1 MLRGPKPKPAA
12 VKLAEGNPG
21 KRKINRQEP
30 KFGETLTCPDW
41 LTSSAKREWKRVS
54 AELQALKLLQ
64 SVDRASLA
72 AYCQSY
78 SRWRSAELQVS
89 KEGQILSTPIVT
101 KDGEI
106 VGYTHKRHP
115 ATTVAREER
124 AAMLKAASLFGFD
137 PSSRSRLTTG
147 EAAEAEDPFAK
158 FMQGLVGEDTP
169 GDEEE

>member
-1 MLRGPKPKPAA
+1 MIRGPKPKPTA
-12 VKLAEGNPG
+12 VKAAEGNPG
-21 KRKINRQEP
+21 KRKLNRQEP
-30 KFGETLTCPDW
+30 KFSGSLSCPDW

-54 AELQALKLLQ
+54 TELQALKLLQ

-89 KEGQILSTPIVT
+89 KEGQILSTPIVS
-101 KDGEI
+101 KDGEV

-137 PSSRSRLTTG
+137 PSSRSRLSTG
-147 EAAEAEDPFAK
+147 EDAEAEDPFAA
-158 FMQGLVGEDTP
+158 FMKGLVNEDP
-169 GDEEE
+169 SYEE